1 MLKINVQV
9 VYWISYI
16 FSCRTDHK
24 FTILTRLNQ
33 TTQIHQGAPPRG
45 LREHVRTGTAEFRE
59 QAILSN
65 CFQGT
70 TLLGSNFIYFQLQ
83 FPLPWIEDNTS
94 KPISGTMTNIFG
106 DQGNNANVFGI
117 KGI

>member
-16 FSCRTDHK
+16 VSSRTDHK

-33 TTQIHQGAPPRG
+33 TTQLHQGAPPRG
-45 LREHVRTGTAEFRE
+45 LREHVRTETGEFRE
-59 QAILSN
+59 QGILSN

-70 TLLGSNFIYFQLQ
+70 TLLGSNFINFQLQ
-83 FPLPWIEDNTS
+83 FSPLWIEGNTS
-94 KPISGTMTNIFG
+94 KQISGTMTNIFG

-117 KGI
+117 KVT